1 MRPTWHQ
8 SEAAG
13 RWICLEW
20 QYHRGQAL
28 QSCLL
33 QVLSRADL
41 VETPLQHTTYTF
53 TPTWWQGSCPFVKI
67 KFKDFQGPYEEQ
79 ELRATETKDKKS
91 LHLMGAS
98 NDLATVTMTL
108 VANTCTKTEP
118 IIIMRII
125 SIVTILS
132 NKPKMENQ
140 LKLRLSC
147 G

>member
-1 MRPTWHQ
+1 
-8 SEAAG
+8 
-13 RWICLEW
+13 
-20 QYHRGQAL
+20 
-28 QSCLL
+28 
-33 QVLSRADL
+33 
-41 VETPLQHTTYTF
+41 
-53 TPTWWQGSCPFVKI
+53 
-67 KFKDFQGPYEEQ
+67 
-79 ELRATETKDKKS
+79 
-91 LHLMGAS
+91 MGAS

-125 SIVTILS
+125 SIVAILS